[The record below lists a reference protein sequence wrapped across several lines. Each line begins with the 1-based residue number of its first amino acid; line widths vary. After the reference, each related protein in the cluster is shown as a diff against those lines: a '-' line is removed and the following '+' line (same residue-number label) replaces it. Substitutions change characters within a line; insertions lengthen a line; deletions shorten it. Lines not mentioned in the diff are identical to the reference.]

1 MGVSEKT
8 RGNSNEEEY
17 LVTKRKEK
25 NLIQTQ
31 LATVIRMNRLMI
43 AHMKNS
49 EYTPILDQLESFGAV
64 LDFGLADLIETETM
78 LLEKTTSKTPLV
90 DRVYN
95 IAVADIVYV
104 GLFIA
109 IFQYKNYF
117 TTIDIISKQVNAYTR

>member
-1 MGVSEKT
+1 
-8 RGNSNEEEY
+8 
-17 LVTKRKEK
+17 
-25 NLIQTQ
+25 
-31 LATVIRMNRLMI
+31 
-43 AHMKNS
+43 MKNS

>member
-1 MGVSEKT
+1 M
-8 RGNSNEEEY
+8 
-17 LVTKRKEK
+17 
-25 NLIQTQ
+25 
-31 LATVIRMNRLMI
+31 
-43 AHMKNS
+43 
-49 EYTPILDQLESFGAV
+49 

-109 IFQYKNYF
+109 IF
-117 TTIDIISKQVNAYTR
+117 

>member
-109 IFQYKNYF
+109 IFQYKNHF